1 MSGLRS
7 LALAI
12 LKGYLRDRQAVFFSV
27 FFPLMFLVLFG
38 GVFSNQGQSRIDVVE
53 VGRVGLIDSL
63 PAQARRAFED
73 SFKVQQS
80 DDLGAAVVMV
90 RDGDVTLAIEQQ
102 EQKIVVHYSQADQ
115 VKAATAQ
122 GTLQSF
128 VQAANVAASG
138 RPPTFGYTAEPV
150 EDKSLETIQF
160 VTPGLLGWAIAT
172 SATFGAAATLVGWRT
187 TRLLRRLRLA
197 PVSTSSVVAARIG
210 VTLMIALMQMAIFVG
225 LAVAL
230 FGLRLSGSWWMAV
243 PLLICGTL
251 SFMAL
256 GLLAGA
262 VSKTVEGATS
272 LANIF
277 VLPMA
282 FLSGSFFPL
291 DNAPGWLDT
300 VSHLLPLR
308 HLNDGMLDVMV
319 RGKGP
324 SAALLPMGILLG
336 FTAAIL
342 LVASRFFS
350 WETD

>member
-1 MSGLRS
+1 VSGFRS
-7 LALAI
+7 LAVAI
-12 LKGYLRDRQAVFFSV
+12 VKGFVRDRQAVFFSV

-38 GVFSNQGQSRIDVVE
+38 GIFANQGQSRIDVIE
-53 VGRVGLIDSL
+53 VGKVALIDDL
-63 PAQARRAFED
+63 PAQARSMFDD
-73 SFKVQQS
+73 SFSVETS
-80 DDLGAAVVMV
+80 DDLEASLDKV
-90 RDGDVTLAIEQQ
+90 RDGDVVLAIEQQ
-102 EQKIVVHYSQADQ
+102 GPRIIVHYSQADQ
-115 VKAATAQ
+115 VQAATAQ

-128 VQAANVAASG
+128 VQAANVAAS
-138 RPPTFGYTAEPV
+138 RKPPTFDYTAQPV
-150 EDKSLETIQF
+150 EDRSLKTIQF

-172 SATFGAAATLVGWRT
+172 SATFGAAATLVGWR
-187 TRLLRRLRLA
+187 RSKLLRRLRLA
-197 PVSTSSVVAARIG
+197 PISTPAVVAARIG
-210 VTLMIALMQMAIFVG
+210 VTVCIALGQMVIFVG
-225 LAVAL
+225 LGVAV
-230 FGLRLSGSWWMAV
+230 FGLKLSGSWWMAI

-256 GLLAGA
+256 GLLAGSLA
-262 VSKTVEGATS
+262 KTVEGATS

-291 DNAPGWLDT
+291 DNAPNWLNI
-300 VSHLLPLR
+300 VSHVLPLR

-324 SAALLPMGILLG
+324 SAALAPMGILLA
-336 FTAAIL
+336 FTVGIL

>member
-1 MSGLRS
+1 MSGFRS
-7 LALAI
+7 LAVAI
-12 LKGYLRDRQAVFFSV
+12 VKGFVRDRQAVFFSV

-38 GVFSNQGQSRIDVVE
+38 GVFANQGQSKIDVIE
-53 VGRVGLIDSL
+53 VGKVGLIDDL
-63 PAQARRAFED
+63 PAKTRAVFDD
-73 SFKVQQS
+73 SFSVEKS
-80 DDLGAAVVMV
+80 DDLAASIKKVQ
-90 RDGDVTLAIEQQ
+90 DGDVILAIEQRGSQ
-102 EQKIVVHYSQADQ
+102 IVVHFSQADQ
-115 VKAATAQ
+115 VEAATAQ

-128 VQAANVAASG
+128 VQSANVAASG
-138 RPPTFGYTAEPV
+138 KPPTYGYTAQPV
-150 EDKSLETIQF
+150 EDASLKTIQF

-172 SATFGAAATLVGWRT
+172 SATFGAAATLVGWRRT
-187 TRLLRRLRLA
+187 KLLRRLRLA
-197 PVSTSSVVAARIG
+197 PVSTTAVVAARIG
-210 VTLMIALMQMAIFVG
+210 VTVGIALVQMLIFVG

-256 GLLAGA
+256 GLLAGSLA
-262 VSKTVEGATS
+262 KTVEGATS

-291 DNAPGWLDT
+291 DNAPTWLNV
-300 VSHLLPLR
+300 VSHILPLR

-324 SAALLPMGILLG
+324 AAALAPMGILLG
-336 FTAAIL
+336 FTVLIL

-350 WETD
+350 WESE

>member
-1 MSGLRS
+1 VRAFRT
-7 LALAI
+7 LAEAI
-12 LKGYLRDRQAVFFSV
+12 LKGFLRDRQAVFFSV

-38 GVFSNQGQSRIDVVE
+38 GVFSNSGQSRIDVVE
-53 VGRVGLIDSL
+53 VGKVGLIDDLAPKS
-63 PAQARRAFED
+63 RAAFD
-73 SFKVQQS
+73 DAFRVAKS
-80 DDLGAAVVMV
+80 DDLAASVKKV
-90 RDGDVTLAIEQQ
+90 RDGDETLAIEQRGHT
-102 EQKIVVHYSQADQ
+102 IVVHFSQADSVQ
-115 VKAATAQ
+115 AATAK

-128 VQAANVAASG
+128 VQSANVAATG
-138 RPPTFGYTAEPV
+138 KPPAFRYTAQGV
-150 EDKSLETIQF
+150 EDTSLKTIQF

-172 SATFGAAATLVGWRT
+172 SATFGAASTLVGWR
-187 TRLLRRLRLA
+187 RSKLLRRLRLA
-197 PVSTSSVVAARIG
+197 PVSTRSVVAARIG
-210 VTLMIALMQMAIFVG
+210 VTVTIALLQMLIFVG

-230 FGLRLSGSWWMAV
+230 FGLKLSGFWWMAV

-262 VSKTVEGATS
+262 VSKTVEGATA

-291 DNAPGWLDT
+291 DAAPRWLDI

-319 RGKGP
+319 RGKPP
-324 SAALLPMGILLG
+324 SAALAPMGILLA
-336 FTAAIL
+336 FTLAIL

-350 WETD
+350 WESD

>member
-1 MSGLRS
+1 VSGFRS

-12 LKGYLRDRQAVFFSV
+12 VKGFVRDRQAVFFSV

-38 GVFSNQGQSRIDVVE
+38 GVFANQGQSKFDVIE
-53 VGRVGLIDSL
+53 VGKVGLIDDL
-63 PAQARRAFED
+63 PAKTRAVFDD
-73 SFKVQQS
+73 SFSVAKS
-80 DDLGAAVVMV
+80 DDLAAAIKKVQ
-90 RDGDVTLAIEQQ
+90 DGDVILAIEQRGSQ
-102 EQKIVVHYSQADQ
+102 LVVHFSQADQ
-115 VKAATAQ
+115 VEAATAQ

-128 VQAANVAASG
+128 VQGANVAASG
-138 RPPTFGYTAEPV
+138 KPPTYQYTAQPV
-150 EDKSLETIQF
+150 EDASLKTIQF

-172 SATFGAAATLVGWRT
+172 SATFGAAATLVGWRRT
-187 TRLLRRLRLA
+187 KLLRRLRLA
-197 PVSTSSVVAARIG
+197 PVSTTSVVGARIG
-210 VTLMIALMQMAIFVG
+210 VTVGIALAQMVIFVG
-225 LAVAL
+225 IAVAL

-256 GLLAGA
+256 GLLAGSLA
-262 VSKTVEGATS
+262 KTVEGATS

-291 DNAPGWLDT
+291 DGAPTWLNI
-300 VSHLLPLR
+300 VSHVLPLR

-324 SAALLPMGILLG
+324 AAALAPMGILLG
-336 FTAAIL
+336 FTVLIL
-342 LVASRFFS
+342 LIASRFFS
-350 WETD
+350 WESE

>member
-1 MSGLRS
+1 LRGFRS
-7 LALAI
+7 LAEAI
-12 LKGYLRDRQAVFFSV
+12 VKGFVRDRQAVFFSV

-38 GVFSNQGQSRIDVVE
+38 GVFSNSGQSKIDVVE
-53 VGRVGLIDSL
+53 VGKVGLIDKL
-63 PAQARRAFED
+63 PPKSRAAFD
-73 SFKVQQS
+73 DAFSVSRS
-80 DDLGAAVVMV
+80 DDLAASVRKV
-90 RDGDVTLAIEQQ
+90 RDGDETLAIEQRGR
-102 EQKIVVHYSQADQ
+102 KVIVHYSQADQ
-115 VKAATAQ
+115 VEAATAQ

-128 VQAANVAASG
+128 VQSANVAATG
-138 RPPTFGYTAEPV
+138 QPPAFDYTAERV
-150 EDKSLETIQF
+150 EDKSLKTIQF

-172 SATFGAAATLVGWRT
+172 SATFGAAATLVGWRRT
-187 TRLLRRLRLA
+187 KLLRRLRLA
-197 PVSTSSVVAARIG
+197 PVTTRSVVAARIG
-210 VTLMIALMQMAIFVG
+210 VTVTIAMVQMLIFVG

-230 FGLRLSGSWWMAV
+230 FGLRLSGSWWMSV

-262 VSKTVEGATS
+262 VSKTVEGATA

-291 DNAPGWLDT
+291 DGAPKWLDI
-300 VSHLLPLR
+300 VSHVLPLR

-324 SAALLPMGILLG
+324 SAALAPMSILLG
-336 FTAAIL
+336 FTVVIL

-350 WETD
+350 WESD